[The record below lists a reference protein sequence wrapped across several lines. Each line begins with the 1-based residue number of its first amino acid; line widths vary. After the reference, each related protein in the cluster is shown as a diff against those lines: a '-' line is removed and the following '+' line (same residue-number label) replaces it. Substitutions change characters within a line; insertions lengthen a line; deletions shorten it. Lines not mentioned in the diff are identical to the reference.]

1 MDRMVQKVI
10 KYISDMEKKAKQMSY
25 VKHLKK
31 EVEIG
36 ANGTQKYKV
45 KEGPNKGLQY
55 ELTEKQIK
63 ENKSR
68 VNKTEDISYTVV
80 RNHLY

>member
-1 MDRMVQKVI
+1 MVGRCIIMDRMARKVI

-36 ANGTQKYKV
+36 ANGTQKYMV
-45 KEGPNKGLQY
+45 KEGPNKGKIL
-55 ELTEKQIK
+55 
-63 ENKSR
+63 
-68 VNKTEDISYTVV
+68 
-80 RNHLY
+80 